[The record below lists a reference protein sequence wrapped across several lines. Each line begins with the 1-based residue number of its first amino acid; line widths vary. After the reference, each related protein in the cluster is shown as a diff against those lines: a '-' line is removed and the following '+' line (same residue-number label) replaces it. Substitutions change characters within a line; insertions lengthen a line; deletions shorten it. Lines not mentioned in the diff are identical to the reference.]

1 VESVVLR
8 YFSCRGR
15 AQPLRDAL
23 TDAAVAFTDVCV
35 VDWRTR
41 AQPREVAGPFASLP
55 TLSWGDVHAC
65 ETLPIA
71 RLVADR
77 LGHTRGLSE
86 SRVLELEATCS
97 AMYLDV
103 MVPVAQAIWSDVI
116 FPGADPGGVTAL
128 HLPRWISKLRRA
140 GALLPEDRSFLG
152 GDAPLVADFFLYE
165 AFDAVA
171 SLIGPRL
178 APRLEREVPRLA
190 RLVRDVRVRSRMA
203 ASEAQRHPRFT
214 GRPDEPEVLR
224 RVHAREPA
232 ELWPGGTG

>member
-1 VESVVLR
+1 VDSVVLR

-23 TDAAVAFTDVCV
+23 TDAGFAFTDVV
-35 VDWRTR
+35 VLDWRTR
-41 AQPREVAGPFASLP
+41 AQPREIAGPFASLP

-103 MVPVAQAIWSDVI
+103 IVPVAHAIWSDVL
-116 FPGADPGGVTAL
+116 FPGADPRGVTARQ
-128 HLPRWISKLRRA
+128 LPRWLTKLRHA
-140 GALLPEDRSFLG
+140 GALLPDDRPFLG
-152 GDAPLVADFFLYE
+152 GDAPVVADFFLYE

-178 APRLEREVPRLA
+178 AVRLEREAPRLA
-190 RLVRDVRVRSRMA
+190 RLVRDVRARPRMA
-203 ASEAQRHPRFT
+203 ESQPQRHARFT
-214 GRPDEPEVLR
+214 GRPDEAEVLQ
-224 RVHAREPA
+224 RVHACEPA
-232 ELWPGGTG
+232 ELWPGSSD